1 MAFIDKVGRKPILIG
16 GSIVM
21 LISMIIPGIIVAKF
35 SYDWPGHPAEGWIA
49 VAFIWIYI
57 GAFGASWGPVSWTLI
72 SEIFPLS
79 IRAKGASIG
88 ASSNW
93 INNFAVAFYVP
104 SMLKNWQ
111 WGTYIFFAVFLGGS
125 IVWVWFCLPETK
137 GVTLEEMDRVFG
149 SNTAAEDTILLE
161 QARRDVGLT
170 EDLEDNAIQSE
181 KKSLGE
187 SQLESA

>member
-1 MAFIDKVGRKPILIG
+1 
-16 GSIVM
+16 
-21 LISMIIPGIIVAKF
+21 
-35 SYDWPGHPAEGWIA
+35 
-49 VAFIWIYI
+49 
-57 GAFGASWGPVSWTLI
+57 
-72 SEIFPLS
+72 
-79 IRAKGASIG
+79 
-88 ASSNW
+88 
-93 INNFAVAFYVP
+93 
-104 SMLKNWQ
+104 MLKNWQ